1 VEAYFFTTK
10 HFSMKEATLQ
20 NNSDVARQN
29 LLEYFD
35 THDVKYVAENGVF
48 RNMSTGEVYT
58 GRAEIGAMLHYMYKV
73 AFEASMERTK
83 FVINDDNALVE
94 GYFVG
99 THIGEFQ
106 GLPATRKKVRA
117 PMCITYSIKDEM
129 INEARIYFATDIMAR
144 QLGVTPPKLRSTF
157 LVRDIFQLKFGQF
170 REARKLMQEATE
182 KNMFP
187 ESTQMRVLTD
197 FTGDSYRLIMEE
209 GFDSLGEYEL
219 SLNSGLKTPD
229 WQGWYDRFKPL
240 VEKSHR
246 EILKQIL

>member
-1 VEAYFFTTK
+1 
-10 HFSMKEATLQ
+10 MKEATLHDIPDT
-20 NNSDVARQN
+20 SRQN

-35 THDVKYVAENGVF
+35 THDVKYVSENGVF

-58 GRAEIGAMLHYMYKV
+58 GRAEIGAMLHFMYKV
-73 AFEASMERTK
+73 AFEATFERTS
-83 FVINDDNALVE
+83 FLINHDVAHVE
-94 GYFVG
+94 GYFTG

-106 GLPATRKKVRA
+106 GLPATKRKVRA
-117 PMCITYSIKDEM
+117 PMSISYSISDNM
-129 INEARIYFATDIMAR
+129 ITEARIYFSTDIMAR
-144 QLGVTPPKLRSTF
+144 QLGVTPHKLRSTYF
-157 LVRDIFQLKFGQF
+157 VRDIFYLKFGQF

-209 GFDSLGEYEL
+209 GFDSLGEYEISL
-219 SLNSGLKTPD
+219 SSGLNTPD
-229 WQGWYDRFKPL
+229 WQNWYERFKPL
-240 VEKSHR
+240 VERSHR